1 MAAHSA
7 VHVFESLAPSDIG
20 NFIGPGGSS
29 LKNHVIMASSK
40 QAETAGLGRQQMNI
54 KVKPSEDGAKATAE
68 IKSSSPDMVEII
80 IKNLKKHEAAF
91 IRIKSS
97 PPKPK
102 VVKIVF
108 KTLMEDHHQGKYV
121 GRGGKNIVRVL
132 KSCVDAIAEAT
143 DNKAT
148 SVRVNI
154 NDDHFLRKGS
164 YYKLYTIK
172 NDAPTENKVLIT
184 VSCIYDGHPGKIFS
198 AVKPIIIDSVI
209 NVFPP
214 EPESIES
221 VEVDFLGMGSCTMN
235 YKTHSTPTLEG
246 MDDSIKEDTISEDKE
261 NTLESPGYTPPSPTY
276 SPNSPTYTPLSPTYT
291 PPE

>member
-29 LKNHVIMASSK
+29 LKNHVIIASAK
-40 QAETAGLGRQQMNI
+40 QADAAGIGRQQMKIN
-54 KVKPSEDGAKATAE
+54 VKPSEDGTKATAVITE
-68 IKSSSPDMVEII
+68 VTSPEMIEII
-80 IKNLKKHEAAF
+80 IKNLKKHEAVF

-108 KTLMEDHHQGKYV
+108 KTRMEDHHKGKYY
-121 GRGGKNIVRVL
+121 GTGGKNIVRVL
-132 KSCVDAIAEAT
+132 KSCVDAIAEDT

-148 SVRVNI
+148 SVRVNLV
-154 NDDHFLRKGS
+154 DDHFLRKGS

-198 AVKPIIIDSVI
+198 AVKPIIIDSVV
-209 NVFPP
+209 NMFPP
-214 EPESIES
+214 DPEFIES
-221 VEVDFLGMGSCTMN
+221 VEVDFLGMGDCTMN
-235 YKTHSTPTLEG
+235 YKTRPTPTLED
-246 MDDSIKEDTISEDKE
+246 MEDSTSED
-261 NTLESPGYTPPSPTY
+261 NSVVPESPGYAPPSPEY
-276 SPNSPTYTPLSPTYT
+276 SPSSSTSTL
-291 PPE
+291 PE

>member
-1 MAAHSA
+1 M
-7 VHVFESLAPSDIG
+7 
-20 NFIGPGGSS
+20 
-29 LKNHVIMASSK
+29 VI
-40 QAETAGLGRQQMNI
+40 
-54 KVKPSEDGAKATAE
+54 AE
-68 IKSSSPDMVEII
+68 IKSSSPEMINII
-80 IKNLKKHEAAF
+80 IKNLEKHESAF
-91 IRIKSS
+91 MKKKSS

-102 VVKIVF
+102 VVKIIF
-108 KTLMEDHHQGKYV
+108 KTHMEDHHQGKYV
-121 GRGGKNIVRVL
+121 GGGGKNIKRVL
-132 KSCVDAIAEAT
+132 KSCEDAISHAT

-154 NDDHFLRKGS
+154 GDDRFLRKGS
-164 YYKLYTIK
+164 YFKLYTIK
-172 NDAPTENKVLIT
+172 NDSPTDNNVLIS

-209 NVFPP
+209 NMFPP

-246 MDDSIKEDTISEDKE
+246 MDDSIKESTISEDKE
-261 NTLESPGYTPPSPTY
+261 NTLESPGYTPSSPTY